1 MTSPKE
7 SAAAR
12 FYKLHYSPTLF
23 KLEILLTALVYAT
36 LLIFHQQYDL
46 LPALLM
52 VSLMAFIFFKRY
64 SCRIRFPKHLLIEF
78 RSEPERLICYDN
90 NMESSYSL
98 DQVDVRLTRWFVLLK
113 LERFPAA
120 RRLALLQDS
129 FEDIHHYT
137 AFRRFL
143 AKKQE

>member
-1 MTSPKE
+1 
-7 SAAAR
+7 
-12 FYKLHYSPTLF
+12 
-23 KLEILLTALVYAT
+23 LLTALVYAT

-64 SCRIRFPKHLLIEF
+64 SCRIRFPNHLQIEF
-78 RSEPERLICYDN
+78 RSEPDRLICYDHK
-90 NMESSYSL
+90 MESSYLL

-113 LERFPAA
+113 LGRFPA
-120 RRLALLQDS
+120 RLNLALLQDS